1 MPLPYLSTLT
11 GRARFAYPIIQRG
24 VRGGLSSRSIAE
36 SLTDAGLGI
45 RRATLLDIMR
55 REREIVSHGL
65 NMRFLPLS
73 RAPNP
78 DRLPEALTRLR
89 RQYSYTVELRGR
101 IIDTQELITRQVTV
115 ASSKLL
121 TRGAAETI
129 AAGYVLETPEAY
141 GIEVDQVQLIGV
153 LKSGE
158 LGTLL

>member
-1 MPLPYLSTLT
+1 MALSYLQTLT

-24 VRGGLSSRSIAE
+24 VRAGLSSRSISD
-36 SLTDAGLGI
+36 SLREAGLGI

-55 REREIVSHGL
+55 RERDIVSHGL
-65 NMRFLPLS
+65 RMKFLPLD

-89 RQYSYTVELRGR
+89 REFSYTVELRGR
-101 IIDTQELITRQVTV
+101 VIDTQELITRQVTV

-121 TRGAAETI
+121 TRREAEVI
-129 AAGYVLETPEAY
+129 AAGFLLNTPEAY
-141 GIEVDQVQLIGV
+141 GMELDRAQLTGV